1 MLSQIKH
8 PIEVINNY
16 LWLKLLSI
24 TELFVHLFVCW
35 CRVQALWASCIAIW
49 RLTHTNLIFSRYL
62 FRLAPIAMLYWSIKT
77 INKETEFVLR
87 RLLIGCTLRNVWFKK
102 LTLNILLRSMSV
114 FFNQILLI
122 QIVPEIQPDQQN
134 STNSVSDT
142 YPSLN
147 K

>member
-1 MLSQIKH
+1 MEMLSQIKH

-16 LWLKLLSI
+16 LWLKRLSI

-35 CRVQALWASCIAIW
+35 WRVQALWASCISIW

-87 RLLIGCTLRNVWFKK
+87 RLLIGCTYVP
-102 LTLNILLRSMSV
+102 
-114 FFNQILLI
+114 I
-122 QIVPEIQPDQQN
+122 QTVPGIQPDQQN
-134 STNSVSDT
+134 STNSVNET
-142 YPSLN
+142 YPPEQVYFWTMNLADTVFP
-147 K
+147 

>member
-1 MLSQIKH
+1 MEMLIQIKH

-24 TELFVHLFVCW
+24 TELFVKLFVCW
-35 CRVQALWASCIAIW
+35 CRVQALWASCISIW

-87 RLLIGCTLRNVWFKK
+87 RLLIGCTYVP
-102 LTLNILLRSMSV
+102 
-114 FFNQILLI
+114 I
-122 QIVPEIQPDQQN
+122 QTVPGIQPDQQN
-134 STNSVSDT
+134 STNSVNET
-142 YPSLN
+142 YPPEQVYFWTMNLADTVFP
-147 K
+147 

>member
-1 MLSQIKH
+1 MEMLSQIKH

-87 RLLIGCTLRNVWFKK
+87 RLLIGCTYVP
-102 LTLNILLRSMSV
+102 
-114 FFNQILLI
+114 I
-122 QIVPEIQPDQQN
+122 QTVPGIQPDQQN
-134 STNSVSDT
+134 STNSVNKT
-142 YPSLN
+142 YPPEQVYFWTMNLADTVFP
-147 K
+147 

>member
-1 MLSQIKH
+1 MEMLIQIKH

-35 CRVQALWASCIAIW
+35 CRVQALWASCISIW

-87 RLLIGCTLRNVWFKK
+87 RLLIGCTYVP
-102 LTLNILLRSMSV
+102 
-114 FFNQILLI
+114 I
-122 QIVPEIQPDQQN
+122 QTVPGIQPDQQN
-134 STNSVSDT
+134 STNSVNET
-142 YPSLN
+142 YPPEQVYFWTMNLADTVFP
-147 K
+147 